1 MNKARQFMGYCPQ
14 FDALDELLTGKEVLS
29 YFARIRGMS
38 KSDGDK
44 VVHLRQTRI
53 QNPVQDLFDRRLNTR
68 LHCLRFLFR
77 SEINPLT
84 VNVPLT

>member
-1 MNKARQFMGYCPQ
+1 MFFSVRTNMNKARQFMGYCPQ

-44 VVHLRQTRI
+44 VVHLRQRLTE
-53 QNPVQDLFDRRLNTR
+53 VDLGLLQHPR
-68 LHCLRFLFR
+68 
-77 SEINPLT
+77 
-84 VNVPLT
+84 